1 MSVIPLRARCAN
13 CGADELL
20 SRIADGDGICRACH
34 LSFCDDNTLRFLQD
48 VLRADVAYRLLV
60 RSLRRL
66 STPSVGLR
74 VLPGPLLE
82 GLCGS
87 EACVGRRDRHE
98 GTLGRALDP
107 DLDDVGGRSQRP
119 TTGGRRLRLGG
130 GRC

>member
-48 VLRADVAYRLLV
+48 VVRADVAYRLLV

-74 VLPGPLLE
+74 VLAGPAPRRSVWS
-82 GLCGS
+82 GS
-87 EACVGRRDRHE
+87 SRR
-98 GTLGRALDP
+98 P
-107 DLDDVGGRSQRP
+107 WRP
-119 TTGGRRLRLGG
+119 PRRKWPQRRLTR
-130 GRC
+130 